1 MTDFYHMVPELADL
15 LDKYLD
21 FDDVIDMP
29 VDLAA
34 DLDINR
40 NDEFTD
46 LRREAIAKLIKLE
59 DNILPA
65 SFFDDFKKAEI
76 KLKNGVDHK
85 IGHFLVEKIQNSEF
99 TQIAEV
105 EKFDNFNQEIWNIS
119 TMHPILSRIYDEF
132 IEWRDC
138 ESGQKLVHEQIMII
152 LTSCLLSDKATKT
165 EKKYE

>member
-1 MTDFYHMVPELADL
+1 MTNFYHMVPELADL

-21 FDDVIDMP
+21 FNDIIDMA

-40 NDEFTD
+40 DDQFTD
-46 LRREAIAKLIKLE
+46 LRREAITKLLKLE
-59 DNILPA
+59 ENTLPVD
-65 SFFDDFKKAEI
+65 FFDNFKKAEI

-99 TQIAEV
+99 IQIAEV

-138 ESGQKLVHEQIMII
+138 EPGQKLVHEQIVIV
-152 LTSCLLSDKATKT
+152 LASCLLSDKTTKT

>member
-1 MTDFYHMVPELADL
+1 MTDFCSMVPELADL

-21 FDDVIDMP
+21 FDDIIDMA

-40 NDEFTD
+40 DDQFTD
-46 LRREAIAKLIKLE
+46 LRREAITKLIKLE
-59 DNILPA
+59 ENTLPVG
-65 SFFDDFKKAEI
+65 FFNDFKKAEI

-99 TQIAEV
+99 VQITEV
-105 EKFDNFNQEIWNIS
+105 EKFDNFNQEIWNIN

-138 ESGQKLVHEQIMII
+138 ESGQKLVHEQIMIV
-152 LTSCLLSDKATKT
+152 LASCLLSDKTTKT